1 MYTSLK
7 CHLLQRVLLLLRQ
20 RLCHRAGEVGLLGA
34 LGPTACCDFPY
45 KSKRLLGSFPAQFLG
60 LFIPAKVN
68 LPKIGMGRQA
78 GKSQAAF
85 SKSCLRRSCIL

>member
-7 CHLLQRVLLLLRQ
+7 CHLLQRGLVLLRQ
-20 RLCHRAGEVGLLGA
+20 RLCHHAGEVGLLGA

-68 LPKIGMGRQA
+68 LPKIGTGRQA
-78 GKSQAAF
+78 RVRLLFQRVACVAAA
-85 SKSCLRRSCIL
+85 SCD